1 MPPLYRHFRIW
12 TQRVMSRQEDKN
24 TIKTYIHIVPG
35 TLTLRTN
42 KYLSSWSYR
51 PCLANLK
58 KLSTL
63 LCKTPSPLLF
73 IFFFFSF
80 SSSLLLLLIY
90 HHNIG
95 SICHELHWRL
105 SSSNVLVLLQTE
117 LSTTMMIITLMR
129 MRMMGRTSISP
140 RSITGK
146 WPSAIYLLSD
156 PKCELSLGSE
166 TYDGGGLDGDWALP
180 YCSSGPWLEGHWP
193 DPRPSRNGLGGITLS
208 EKCCAICS
216 VFRIKEYK

>member
-1 MPPLYRHFRIW
+1 
-12 TQRVMSRQEDKN
+12 
-24 TIKTYIHIVPG
+24 
-35 TLTLRTN
+35 
-42 KYLSSWSYR
+42 
-51 PCLANLK
+51 
-58 KLSTL
+58 
-63 LCKTPSPLLF
+63 
-73 IFFFFSF
+73 
-80 SSSLLLLLIY
+80 
-90 HHNIG
+90 
-95 SICHELHWRL
+95 
-105 SSSNVLVLLQTE
+105 
-117 LSTTMMIITLMR
+117 
-129 MRMMGRTSISP
+129 MGRTSISP

-216 VFRIKEYK
+216 VFQNKRIQIWMAIEYRHNFLEVDLWIWLWIKPQFQEKGCTMLWTRCRNEKNVFLCKLKIVDQGSEILYTSHLLTNWTTLQKKQVLLLTK